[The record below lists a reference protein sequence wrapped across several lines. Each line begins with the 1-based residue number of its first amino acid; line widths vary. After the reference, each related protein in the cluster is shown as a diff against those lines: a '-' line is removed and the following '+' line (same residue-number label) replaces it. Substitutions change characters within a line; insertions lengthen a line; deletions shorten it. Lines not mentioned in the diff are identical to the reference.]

1 MIFKNPQLKSLR
13 SSARRPSK
21 KVSDSREDMLITS
34 LQESKMDQEFSSR
47 WLAEFNTDIKF
58 DKNQMKLRSK
68 KFDNI

>member
-1 MIFKNPQLKSLR
+1 
-13 SSARRPSK
+13 
-21 KVSDSREDMLITS
+21 MLITS

-58 DKNQMKLRSK
+58 DKNQMKLRRK

>member
-58 DKNQMKLRSK
+58 DKNQMKLRRK
-68 KFDNI
+68 KFDII